1 MKKRKTIYWFNSL
14 GLKLNHM
21 LAITEKQG
29 LQKYIYSF
37 YIQTFALFTY
47 PQQVFKNKKLRKNQ
61 FLSMSFILIIVCH
74 AIFYAR
80 QPSFI
85 KRWEFLNLQ
94 EVKLNSITFQL

>member
-1 MKKRKTIYWFNSL
+1 
-14 GLKLNHM
+14 M

-37 YIQTFALFTY
+37 YIQTFVLFLS
-47 PQQVFKNKKLRKNQ
+47 PQHIFKNKKLRKNQ

-74 AIFYAR
+74 AIFYAS

-94 EVKLNSITFQL
+94 EVKLNSITFQLYELLSENH